1 MAALV
6 VRKLED
12 TLKLRLRIRAAQH
25 GRSMEEEVRV
35 ILTNTLAVE
44 PPPPNLAAA
53 IRARKAS
60 VGGGVEIPLPEREP
74 VREPPRF

>member
-12 TLKLRLRIRAAQH
+12 ALKLRLRIRAAQH

-35 ILTNTLAVE
+35 ILTNTLAAE

-53 IRARKAS
+53 IRARVAP
-60 VGGGVEIPLPEREP
+60 VGGVELQLPEREP
-74 VREPPRF
+74 IRKPPKL

>member
-12 TLKLRLRIRAAQH
+12 TIKLRLRIRAAQH

-35 ILTNTLAVE
+35 ILTNTLAGE
-44 PPPPNLAAA
+44 PPPPNLATA
-53 IRARKAS
+53 IRARMAS
-60 VGGGVEIPLPEREP
+60 VGGVEIPLPEREP
-74 VREPPRF
+74 GRDPPEF